1 MMHGTINPALP
12 PKPRDA
18 YIIICNLLS
27 DSVLLLLNNVKL
39 EKTLFPLLKKK
50 KSKYL

>member
-1 MMHGTINPALP
+1 MMHGTINPALLP
-12 PKPRDA
+12 EPHDA

-39 EKTLFPLLKKK
+39 EKTLFPFLKKK
-50 KSKYL
+50 RE